1 MTLRRLILLTVF
13 ALALCFCAN
22 ARAQKLYLFA
32 EGDIK
37 SANIKQG
44 DMYDIQFVRGVM
56 RDSIPSQRFCLY
68 NDPESVSS
76 EWRGPDVSNSDN
88 ISRDIFRAIESC
100 PAGSNDIVFF
110 YWTGHGAYDSSRG
123 HYLSLPPGNGDRYVF
138 RSKILSALKQ
148 KNPRLI
154 VFITD
159 TCHSLIDVPS
169 APCMAPS
176 IEMSRKIRSLFFD
189 CRGVLDANSSSPG
202 QKSISTEA
210 GSIFTILFTGYL
222 QSDVNRPTTWKA
234 FFSEIDDWC
243 RHNGKSQRVYA
254 WSWPT
259 SGSGG
264 GSSPDSSSSNGS
276 YAGWTEAKYHPE
288 NGDRIIRVRVDGQ
301 NYTINS
307 DSYFRSVIGNA
318 SSNDVILTLVD
329 NRSGKTYDLR
339 TMLRPR
345 GNTTR
350 LGIYTQDTSATGVL
364 VYGVMSG
371 SPGAYCRMRVNS
383 NVAPVRAY

>member
-13 ALALCFCAN
+13 ALALCCCAN

-44 DMYDIQFVRGVM
+44 DMYDIQFVRKVM

-123 HYLSLPPGNGDRYVF
+123 HYLALPPGNGDRYVF

-169 APCMAPS
+169 APCAAPTM
-176 IEMSRKIRSLFFD
+176 EMTRKIRSLFFD

-210 GSIFTILFTGYL
+210 GSIFTILFTSYL

-243 RHNGKSQRVYA
+243 RHNGKAQRVYT

-345 GNTTR
+345 GNATR
-350 LGIYTQDTSATGVL
+350 LGIYTRDTSATGVL